1 MKDREREQFERYKK
15 FVQGVTANAASSEDQ
30 IEKYSRTDYLKWVK
44 SIIFFVLILWAL
56 QYVAKWVTHSSTSS
70 SDRLWSFYFAIGVA
84 AWLYWKNQ
92 FQELRIRMKTM
103 DVILREIHTT
113 IADRSVSMHEYLAE
127 QAAWKGHVHEGE
139 LDGRDF
145 DYDHWSA
152 ETGEGCRLLAQKC
165 HEISRDYQEG
175 RTLPAN
181 ERLAEAWSEQSRWWL
196 LRAAERKSSSA
207 QYDVA
212 WMYARGKEVPQND
225 AKALLWMTKVAE
237 SGNVFAQYE
246 LGLKHYTGDWTE
258 AYMYDEIDAVPATIP
273 KQEAPKNPAEAFFW
287 FAIVASYDGGGEKR
301 NRKNYEQLKSTALN
315 LRDNAASRLTPG
327 ELTLV
332 HERVKNWLESYPSAK
347 AEPQ

>member
-1 MKDREREQFERYKK
+1 MKDTERERFERYKK
-15 FVQGVTANAASSEDQ
+15 FVQEVAANSITSEDG
-30 IEKYSRTDYLKWVK
+30 IEKYSKNDYLKWVK
-44 SIIFFVLILWAL
+44 AIIFFVLILWGF
-56 QYVAKWVTHSSTSS
+56 QYMENWVTHSSTSS
-70 SDRLWSFYFAIGVA
+70 SDRLWTFYFAIGVA

-92 FQELRIRMKTM
+92 FQELRIRMKAM
-103 DVILREIHTT
+103 YVMLREIQTT

-127 QAAWKGHVHEGE
+127 QAAWKGYVHEGD
-139 LDGRDF
+139 LDGRD
-145 DYDHWSA
+145 YSPA
-152 ETGEGCRLLAQKC
+152 YMSVETGEGCRLLAQKC
-165 HEISRDYQEG
+165 HKISMDYEEG
-175 RTLPAN
+175 RTLPSN
-181 ERLAEAWSEQSRWWL
+181 ERLAEAWSDQSRWWL

-225 AKALLWMTKVAE
+225 AEALLWMAKAAE
-237 SGNVFAQYE
+237 SGDVFAQYE

-301 NRKNYEQLKSTALN
+301 NRKNYEQLKSSAIN
-315 LRDNAASRLTPG
+315 LRDIAASRLTPG
-327 ELTLV
+327 ELA
-332 HERVKNWLESYPSAK
+332 HGYERVKNWLESYPSAK